1 MKYDLIIDSRPSEVV
16 IALLRD
22 GLLIE
27 LHKQKHDNN
36 FSVGDIYLGKVRK
49 TVPGLNASFVNIGYE
64 KDGFLHYLDLGPQ
77 FNTFKKF
84 TRKAIDK
91 KLNTASLKNFK
102 QESSLEKEGKI
113 NDALK
118 GGDLILTQISKE
130 PISTKGPRLTT
141 EISLAGRYMVLM
153 PFSDRVSISQKI
165 ADPEEKARLKKLIR
179 SIKPHGFGVIIRT
192 VATGKKVA
200 ELDRDLKN
208 LYKKWQIISK
218 KLKDAQPNTKIL
230 GELNRSEAILRDLLS
245 SKFNNIHVNSTEVQ
259 EELKEYLS
267 RISPDQEKIVLLHKK
282 ENPIFQEFNVT
293 KQIKGAFGK
302 NVTMKKG
309 VYLVIEHTEALHVID
324 VNSGKKV
331 DSNKD
336 QEENALS
343 VNLEAAEEVARQLRL
358 RDMGG
363 IIVVDFIDMKKEK
376 NRNLLTEKM
385 KEAMSTDKAKHNILP
400 PTRFGLV
407 QITRQRVRPEMS
419 IDTQENCPMCS
430 GNGKIDSS
438 LLLID
443 QIENKLHSLIETHK
457 GNIQIST
464 HPFVASYI
472 NKKEGWFSSSIS
484 KQWCSKFGRKIDI
497 TADERLHLLQYSVI
511 K

>member
-27 LHKQKHDNN
+27 LHKEKHDNN
-36 FSVGDIYLGKVRK
+36 YSAGDIYLGKVRK
-49 TVPGLNASFVNIGYE
+49 TAPGLNASFINIGYE
-64 KDGFLHYLDLGPQ
+64 KDGFLHYLDLGLQ
-77 FNTFKKF
+77 FNSFKKF
-84 TRKAIDK
+84 IRKAIDK

-102 QESSLEKEGKI
+102 KEKNLEKEGKI

-141 EISLAGRYMVLM
+141 EISLAGRYMVLF
-153 PFSDRVSISQKI
+153 PFSDKVSISQKI
-165 ADPEEKARLKKLIR
+165 ENSKDKIRLRNLIK
-179 SIKPHGFGVIIRT
+179 SIKPPGFGVIVRT

-218 KLKDAQPNTKIL
+218 KLKGAHPNTKIL
-230 GELNRSEAILRDLLS
+230 GELNRSSAILRDLLS
-245 SKFNNIHVNSTEVQ
+245 AKFNNIYVNNVEIK
-259 EELKEYLS
+259 EELKEYLAD
-267 RISPDQEKIVLLHKK
+267 ISPEQEKIVKLHKK
-282 ENPIFQEFNVT
+282 DTPIFQEFNIT

-302 NVTMKKG
+302 TVTMRKG
-309 VYLVIEHTEALHVID
+309 TYLVIEHTEALHVID

-331 DSNKD
+331 DGTKD
-336 QEENALS
+336 QETNALA

-363 IIVVDFIDMKKEK
+363 IIVVDFIDLKQEK
-376 NRNLLTEKM
+376 NRKILTERM
-385 KEAMSTDKAKHNILP
+385 KEAMSTDKAKHHVLP
-400 PTRFGLV
+400 PTKFGLI

-430 GNGKIDSS
+430 GEGKIDSS

-443 QIENKLHSLIETHK
+443 QIETKIYNLTETNK
-457 GNIQIST
+457 GNIKIAT
-464 HPFVASYI
+464 HPFVESYI

-484 KQWCSKFGRKIDI
+484 KKWSAKFERKVTII
-497 TADERLHLLQYSVI
+497 ADDRLHLLQYSVV

>member
-27 LHKQKHDNN
+27 LHKEKHDNN
-36 FSVGDIYLGKVRK
+36 YSVGDIYLGKVRK
-49 TVPGLNASFVNIGYE
+49 TAPGLNASFVNIGYE

-77 FNTFKKF
+77 FNSLKNF

-102 QESSLEKEGKI
+102 KEKNLEKEGKI

-130 PISTKGPRLTT
+130 SISTKGPRLTT
-141 EISLAGRYMVLM
+141 EISLAGRYMVLL
-153 PFSDRVSISQKI
+153 PFSDKVSISQKI
-165 ADPEEKARLKKLIR
+165 ENAEDKVRLKNLIR
-179 SIKPHGFGVIIRT
+179 SIKPPGFGVIVRT

-208 LYKKWQIISK
+208 LYKKWQIVSK
-218 KLKDAQPNTKIL
+218 KLQGAQPNTKIL
-230 GELNRSEAILRDLLS
+230 GELNRSSAILRDLLS
-245 SKFNNIHVNSTEVQ
+245 AKFNNIHVNSAEVK
-259 EELKEYLS
+259 EELKEYLVG
-267 RISPDQEKIVLLHKK
+267 ISPEQEKIVKLHKK
-282 ENPIFQEFNVT
+282 DTPIFQEFNVT

-302 NVTMKKG
+302 TVTMKKG
-309 VYLVIEHTEALHVID
+309 IYLVIEHTEALHVID

-331 DSNKD
+331 DGKKD
-336 QEENALS
+336 QEANALD

-363 IIVVDFIDMKKEK
+363 IIVVDFIDLKQEK
-376 NRNLLTEKM
+376 NRKLLTEKM
-385 KEAMSTDKAKHNILP
+385 KEAMSTDKAKHHILS
-400 PTRFGLV
+400 PTKFGLI
-407 QITRQRVRPEMS
+407 QITRQRVRPEMT

-430 GNGKIDSS
+430 GDGKIDSS

-443 QIENKLHSLIETHK
+443 QIETKLHNLTETHK
-457 GNIQIST
+457 GDIQIST
-464 HPFVASYI
+464 HPFVESYI

-484 KQWCSKFGRKIDI
+484 KQWATKFGRRITI
-497 TADERLHLLQYSVI
+497 TADDRLHLLQYSVV

>member
-27 LHKQKHDNN
+27 LHKEKHDNN
-36 FSVGDIYLGKVRK
+36 YSVGDIYLGKVRK
-49 TVPGLNASFVNIGYE
+49 TTPGLNASFVNIGYE

-77 FNTFKKF
+77 FNSLKNF

-102 QESSLEKEGKI
+102 KEKNLEKDGKI
-113 NDALK
+113 NDALR

-141 EISLAGRYMVLM
+141 EISLAGRYMVLL
-153 PFSDRVSISQKI
+153 PFSDKVSVSQKI
-165 ADPEEKARLKKLIR
+165 ENAEEKTRLKNLIR
-179 SIKPHGFGVIIRT
+179 SIKPPGFGVIIRT

-208 LYKKWQIISK
+208 LYKKWQIVSK

-230 GELNRSEAILRDLLS
+230 GELNRSSAILRDLLS
-245 SKFNNIHVNSTEVQ
+245 AKFNNIHVNSAEAK
-259 EELKEYLS
+259 EELKEYLVG
-267 RISPDQEKIVLLHKK
+267 ISPEQEKIVKWHKK
-282 ENPIFQEFNVT
+282 DTPIFQEFNVT

-302 NVTMKKG
+302 TVTMKKG
-309 VYLVIEHTEALHVID
+309 TYLVIEHTEALHVID

-331 DSNKD
+331 DATKG
-336 QEENALS
+336 QEANALA

-363 IIVVDFIDMKKEK
+363 IIVVDFIDLKQEK
-376 NRNLLTEKM
+376 NRKLLTEKM
-385 KEAMSTDKAKHNILP
+385 KEAMSTDKAKHHILP
-400 PTRFGLV
+400 PTKFGLI
-407 QITRQRVRPEMS
+407 QITRQRVRPEMT

-430 GNGKIDSS
+430 GDGKIDSS

-443 QIENKLHSLIETHK
+443 QIETKLHNLTETHK
-457 GNIQIST
+457 GDIQIST
-464 HPFVASYI
+464 HPFVESYI

-484 KQWCSKFGRKIDI
+484 KQWSAKFGRRITI
-497 TADERLHLLQYSVI
+497 TADDRLHLLQYSVV

>member
-77 FNTFKKF
+77 FNSFKNF

-102 QESSLEKEGKI
+102 KETNLEKDGKI

-130 PISTKGPRLTT
+130 PISSKGPRLTT

-165 ADPEEKARLKKLIR
+165 DDPEEKARLKKLIR

-267 RISPDQEKIVLLHKK
+267 RISPEQEKIVLLHKK
-282 ENPIFQEFNVT
+282 ETPIFQEFNVT

-336 QEENALS
+336 QEANALS

-407 QITRQRVRPEMS
+407 QITRQRVRPEMN

-438 LLLID
+438 LLLIE
-443 QIENKLHSLIETHK
+443 QIENKLHNLTETHK

-472 NKKEGWFSSSIS
+472 NKKEGWFSTSIS
-484 KQWCSKFGRKIDI
+484 KQWGNKFGRKIHI
-497 TADERLHLLQYSVI
+497 TADERLHLLQYSVV

>member
-77 FNTFKKF
+77 FNSFKNF

-91 KLNTASLKNFK
+91 KLNTASLKSFK
-102 QESSLEKEGKI
+102 KETNLEKDGKI

-130 PISTKGPRLTT
+130 PISSKGPRLTT

-165 ADPEEKARLKKLIR
+165 DDPEEKARLKKLIR
-179 SIKPHGFGVIIRT
+179 SIKPYGFGVIIRT

-267 RISPDQEKIVLLHKK
+267 RISPEQEKIVLLHKK
-282 ENPIFQEFNVT
+282 ETPIFQEFNVT

-336 QEENALS
+336 QEANALA

-407 QITRQRVRPEMS
+407 QITRQRVRPEMN

-438 LLLID
+438 LLLIE
-443 QIENKLHSLIETHK
+443 QIENKLHNLTETHK

-472 NKKEGWFSSSIS
+472 NKKEGWFSTSIS
-484 KQWCSKFGRKIDI
+484 KQWGNKFGKKIHI
-497 TADERLHLLQYSVI
+497 TADERLHLLQYSVV

>member
-27 LHKQKHDNN
+27 LHKEKHDNN
-36 FSVGDIYLGKVRK
+36 YSVGDIYLGKVRK
-49 TVPGLNASFVNIGYE
+49 TAPGLNASFVNIGYE

-77 FNTFKKF
+77 FNSLKNF

-102 QESSLEKEGKI
+102 KEKNLEKDGKI

-141 EISLAGRYMVLM
+141 EISLAGRYMVLL
-153 PFSDRVSISQKI
+153 PFSDKVSISQKI
-165 ADPEEKARLKKLIR
+165 ENAEDKVRLKNLIR
-179 SIKPHGFGVIIRT
+179 SIKPPGFGVIVRT

-208 LYKKWQIISK
+208 LYKKWQIVSK
-218 KLKDAQPNTKIL
+218 KLQDAQPNTKIL
-230 GELNRSEAILRDLLS
+230 GELNRSSAILRDLLS
-245 SKFNNIHVNSTEVQ
+245 AKFNNIHVNSAEVK
-259 EELKEYLS
+259 EELKEYLVG
-267 RISPDQEKIVLLHKK
+267 ISPEQEKIVKLHKK
-282 ENPIFQEFNVT
+282 DTPIFQEFNVT

-302 NVTMKKG
+302 TVTMKKG
-309 VYLVIEHTEALHVID
+309 IYLVIEHTEALHVID
-324 VNSGKKV
+324 VNSGKKA
-331 DSNKD
+331 DATKG
-336 QEENALS
+336 QEANALA

-363 IIVVDFIDMKKEK
+363 IIVVDFIDLKQEK

-385 KEAMSTDKAKHNILP
+385 KEAMSTDKAKHHILP
-400 PTRFGLV
+400 PTKFGLI
-407 QITRQRVRPEMS
+407 QITRQRVRPEMT

-430 GNGKIDSS
+430 GDGKIDSS

-443 QIENKLHSLIETHK
+443 QIETKLHNLTETHK
-457 GNIQIST
+457 GDIQIST
-464 HPFVASYI
+464 HPFVESYI

-484 KQWCSKFGRKIDI
+484 KQWCAKFGRRITI
-497 TADERLHLLQYSVI
+497 TADDRLHLLQYSVV